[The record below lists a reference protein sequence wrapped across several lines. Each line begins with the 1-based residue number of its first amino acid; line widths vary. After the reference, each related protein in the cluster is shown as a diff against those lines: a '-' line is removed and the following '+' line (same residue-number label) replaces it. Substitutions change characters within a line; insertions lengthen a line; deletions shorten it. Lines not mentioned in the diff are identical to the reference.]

1 MLLARLTSLAILTVV
16 ATLAFVLSF
25 TALAD
30 LAARNAVPK
39 HQAWMVPVVVDA
51 TIVAATL
58 AVVTLRHRRWY
69 AWSLLALAAT
79 LSVAGN
85 VAHAWSA
92 GVVAVVVAAVPPLF
106 VPPGHDRA
114 GGAPGPRPTAAYTGD
129 AATSPRRPPGRTR
142 PRRLLAG
149 KERTAPRSGGVTR
162 WETRTL
168 ESTGLVG
175 IPA

>member
-30 LAARNAVPK
+30 LAARNAVPR

-69 AWSLLALAAT
+69 AWSLLGLAAT

-106 VPPGHDRA
+106 
-114 GGAPGPRPTAAYTGD
+114 
-129 AATSPRRPPGRTR
+129 
-142 PRRLLAG
+142 LLAMT
-149 KERTAPRSGGVTR
+149 ELAVLLARDPQRRTPAAPLLPHVELPDVPDLAGSWRAKNAPH
-162 WETRTL
+162 
-168 ESTGLVG
+168 LV
-175 IPA
+175 PAA